1 MKRFILYIFILLAW
15 VGCSDEIDQFATLAD
30 APDMTGEPVSFATG
44 MRTERHATRAYFTD
58 EQAMGEELKKF
69 HYVTD
74 KYNDETYLYTFD
86 ISMYRQ
92 SDGAFVDRAN
102 YQLAYDTETNTYDAE
117 GTLALK
123 YEDGNQALFWPD
135 NSSAYGFRVEAGN
148 KELGVTQ
155 NDASTFMDNDLLLG
169 YGFEPLWDGES
180 NQSTDDIDALNYRTS
195 REWYAANKLRL
206 SNNGSESD
214 YRKIPLYLKHQR
226 CWVTIKL
233 KAGGGV
239 LRNLLTYDATEE
251 GFASTIYSYGD
262 GGNKAIDAW
271 RRAARVDYAADKNG
285 PAVSLEQLESK
296 GEFNTI
302 TLNAIVEPQNYL
314 DNTDN
319 PITEFVIHNSKY
331 VFSPQND
338 ANYSVWNQHKDATQ
352 AEKDAWD
359 EATKA
364 AYEAAEA
371 AMQAYNLDAGKHLT
385 ITATLTTDRIVLITA
400 LLEDWEDI
408 SMTSICDDFGKQGDP
423 IIIDSR
429 KALRDFLTDNNKN
442 KEGNIGL
449 VTAPDLYLDTIG
461 TDWSSLSLNCMLNLA
476 GNTLHCKGRVFNDL
490 SATASLMNGTIEIVG
505 DAEMHSAVCFNN
517 YGSIEQIHV
526 SVKDKAQGYSN
537 KGGMVGTNYGTIYE
551 CTCDLPV
558 KGSTGYIG
566 GIAGESK
573 RYPNSKIVPIID
585 KCVMNAKVDGTDGV
599 TGVGGIV
606 GYAENRVSRCTFNYG
621 MTLLQQ
627 TNEKFANIV
636 QATYEVKTDDPAEA
650 SDLVVDAY
658 GNAWPTTYPNEIGR
672 NTEKNK
678 NINASALYQAVI
690 DNQKELQTL
699 LEMSHTTDGSDRY
712 RIAGDFEVDGNWNL
726 GLGDEDTEY
735 KSDEAKYHLNFEL
748 DGNDKTITTHG
759 KRLFSH
765 INGYFYDMT
774 IYCAEPIVVEVKEEG
789 NDMASPFAFAVDN
802 GGNSSNKATIERI
815 KVKMNADYKD
825 KDGNIVGAYI
835 QSSQPAG
842 LISRAFGGASIKD
855 CEVSAVL
862 KIVFPDSFTNEDSR
876 RYAGG
881 ISACSTDATF
891 SGCKVHSDTKIIQ
904 DGRAGLNH
912 RFHFRGGIVGG
923 ILTEAG
929 ISPATVIEECYSW
942 WNYTTGENIS
952 DDSPS
957 GALIG
962 AAKYAYLEDK
972 NHMYLGLDKG
982 EGIFGNWWFDGL
994 NAAGDISN
1002 TEAEATLGRRNNV
1015 VPTEVLNF

>member
-1 MKRFILYIFILLAW
+1 MLAW

-169 YGFEPLWDGES
+169 YGFEPLWDGE
-180 NQSTDDIDALNYRTS
+180 NDQSTDDIDALNYRTS

-429 KALRDFLTDNNKN
+429 KALSDFLTDPNKN

-449 VTAPDLYLDTIG
+449 VTAPDLVLDT
-461 TDWSSLSLNCMLNLA
+461 WESVSLNCMLNLA

-490 SATASLMNGTIEIVG
+490 SATASLLNGTIDIVG
-505 DAEMHSAVCFNN
+505 DEEMMSAVCINN

-526 SVKDKAQGYSN
+526 SVKEDAQGYAN
-537 KGGMVGTNYGTIYE
+537 KGGIVGTNYGTIFD
-551 CTCDLPV
+551 CVCDLPV
-558 KGSTGYIG
+558 KGKTGYIG

-573 RYPNSKIVPIID
+573 KAPNSSIVPIID

-636 QATYEVKTDDPAEA
+636 QSTYEVKAEDPTEA

-672 NTEKNK
+672 NASKNE
-678 NINASALYQAVI
+678 NVNASALYLAVI
-690 DNQKELQTL
+690 DSQAELQAL
-699 LEMSHTTDGSDRY
+699 LTMSHNTNGTDRY
-712 RIAGDFEVDGNWNL
+712 RIAGDFEVDGNWKL
-726 GLGDEDTEY
+726 GLGDEDAEY

-765 INGYFYDMT
+765 INGYFHDMT
-774 IYCAEPIVVEVKEEG
+774 IYCAEPIVVEGKEEG

-802 GGNSSNKATIERI
+802 GGNLSNKATIERI

-982 EGIFGNWWFDGL
+982 EGIFGNWWLDNL
-994 NAAGDISN
+994 RAAGDITNS
-1002 TEAEATLGRRNNV
+1002 EAEATLGRRNNV
-1015 VPTEVLNF
+1015 VPNEVLNF